1 MPAPRPRDG
10 MTLDQVLERST
21 WLPRPVDETF
31 AFFADASN
39 LERITPPELRFRI
52 VTPWPIE
59 MRRGT
64 LIEYR
69 LALFGLPFGWRTGID
84 EWAPSHR
91 FVDRQL
97 AGPYRRWIHTHEFAP
112 ERGGTRMRD
121 TVEYR
126 LPLGWLGLAAL
137 PLVRR
142 QLTRIFD
149 FREQTIQR
157 LLG

>member
-1 MPAPRPRDG
+1 MKIDH
-10 MTLDQVLERST
+10 VLERST

-31 AFFADASN
+31 AFFADAAN

-52 VTPWPIE
+52 VTPLPIE
-59 MRRGT
+59 MRHGT

-69 LALFGLPFGWRTGID
+69 LALFALPFSWRTGID
-84 EWAPSHR
+84 EWAPPHR

-97 AGPYRRWIHTHEFAP
+97 AGPYRRWIHTHEFAT

-121 TVEYR
+121 RVEYT
-126 LPLGWLGLAAL
+126 LPLASLGLVAL

-142 QLTRIFD
+142 QLERIFD